1 MEDNFLNLPDN
12 FRQDVLEKIFKA
24 VDHSESLTLISP
36 PGMGKTLL
44 LQLISKKI
52 KDAIYLDLNANF
64 EAKTYVERV
73 IILDHAENLTKPG
86 YEKQSLYFKS
96 IRESD
101 RNRTSFIFAI
111 SGDVVLAGPL
121 KTVMLEN
128 VIYLEPL
135 NSADAMAFLQKMENL
150 YKGKLTPAQ
159 KEEILSLS
167 GRVPRI
173 IKRLCKLFMDKIDA
187 ATDLKLQSDLEE
199 IDIFLKNNP
208 QMKWDIPLLVKK
220 TAGQERVNQ
229 VESKE
234 ALSKQEFLLAK
245 LLIENKGKMV
255 TREEMIEAVWKS
267 KMYDVN
273 EHALDQM
280 LHRLR
285 KKMENATPKCKL
297 ITYRGRGCKLEVI

>member
-1 MEDNFLNLPDN
+1 
-12 FRQDVLEKIFKA
+12 LEKIFKA

-229 VESKE
+229 VEFKE
-234 ALSKQEFLLAK
+234 ALSKQEFLLGK

-297 ITYRGRGCKLEVI
+297 ITYRGRGCKLEKDGKCHPKV